1 MGMSSGG
8 MGEENLKSALG
19 SGTCVK
25 PEASLRAVMDDLMTR
40 GQGTFPFYPRNAP
53 PARPQLA
60 DVTVF
65 VPVTRPSNPFL
76 FPHIHPSRQ
85 NKSPFQIHFILL
97 DFQKR
102 SRSWQNRLF
111 FKKILDFYFCLLV
124 FLNYTRHR
132 LLRWQS
138 LWRLM
143 ISTARNSS

>member
-1 MGMSSGG
+1 MSSGG

-76 FPHIHPSRQ
+76 FPHIHPSGQ

-102 SRSWQNRLF
+102 SRSCQNRLF
-111 FKKILDFYFCLLV
+111 FFRKKNIRLLFLSSC

-143 ISTARNSS
+143 ISTARNSL